1 MTYSD
6 LAVEGGTAGDGD
18 FVTLHCMPC
27 RADVWRWVAV
37 PGADGPPLDKIL
49 TCASDHLTTPGHAT
63 AKASQGLPGQ
73 WTDVT
78 GTVLDL
84 IGAYGPDQATAEQDA
99 DSVRLAAKAS
109 GSTRPVAAVL
119 IHGQW
124 GVYA

>member
-6 LAVEGGTAGDGD
+6 LAVNGGTTVDGD
-18 FVTLHCMPC
+18 FVTLHCTHC

-37 PGADGPPLDKIL
+37 PGADGPRPDEIL
-49 TCASDHLTTPGHAT
+49 IRASDHLTAPGHAT
-63 AKASQGLPGQ
+63 AKASHGLPEQ
-73 WTDVT
+73 WTDIT

-84 IGAYGPDQATAEQDA
+84 IGAYGPDQATAERDA
-99 DSVRLAAKAS
+99 DSVRLAAEAS

-119 IHGQW
+119 VHGQW